1 MTDTHADPGRWDREA
16 LTSGAGVTLVFAVPL
31 TVLASVVGSDSG
43 GLNAFFFFGALLGFV
58 LGAGC
63 AAWIQRRGTPLS
75 HGLATAAGTYLIA
88 QAVFVAIRILTGR
101 DINWL
106 GVAFTMSLVLLAGI
120 IGGVLGQRLQN
131 KGFEPSRRLPND
143 RSTT

>member
-1 MTDTHADPGRWDREA
+1 MSDASAAAGRWDREA

-31 TVLASVVGSDSG
+31 TVLAAVVGSDSG
-43 GLNAFFFFGALLGFV
+43 GLNALFFFGALFGFV

-75 HGLATAAGTYLIA
+75 HGVVTAAGTYLVA
-88 QAVFVAIRILTGR
+88 QFFFITIRIVTGR
-101 DINWL
+101 EIEWL
-106 GVAFTMSLVLLAGI
+106 GVAFTLSLVLLAGA
-120 IGGVLGQRLQN
+120 IGGVLGQRLQSR
-131 KGFEPSRRLPND
+131 GFEPSRRLPND